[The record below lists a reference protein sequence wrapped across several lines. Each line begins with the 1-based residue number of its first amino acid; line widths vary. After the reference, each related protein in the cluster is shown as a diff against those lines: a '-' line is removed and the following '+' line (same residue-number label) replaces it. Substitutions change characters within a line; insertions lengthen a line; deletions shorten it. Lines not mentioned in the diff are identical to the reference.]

1 MKCSRFG
8 LALVIITLIAGYGN
22 ASKEVVDH
30 SVIRR
35 DPVRLSSAS
44 VGNVSSGSIGNSNV
58 TYNDAGMKIEVSPR
72 YSVGDGCPIED
83 VIDSLDNYSIDD
95 NVSLSIT
102 GHEVSYS
109 DDGLHQKTGD
119 KIYFTYKYKSPYGF
133 FINGPMVKSEIYIGS
148 WLSSISAHD
157 DYASFDFSP
166 LEKGTWKGKAT
177 SSNTLSFLDVYD
189 KDRNIYDAL
198 VALGNDDIPYTI
210 SFKNMKSLQER
221 FSNFGEGSDYQFE
234 TKQPVADITFFI
246 GDQTYKVNDVYLYDM
261 RVKAYTGDVD
271 FSVRTD
277 LSMGWSINCTIR
289 GENKRDRIF
298 DGEIVLDT
306 SSNASQKTTGKEN
319 GKQLQIK
326 VNAPDGYVNLREG
339 TSTYSKIITK
349 ITNDEVLDVI
359 DTAKSDVNGKLW
371 YKVKYSS
378 NGKQQTGW
386 VASSQVQVIDKSNG
400 ADSSKNNSEF
410 IVDGSDSGYFGK
422 GFFEDL
428 SDEELRLAR
437 NEILARHGRMFKDE
451 KLQKY
456 FNSKSWYR
464 PQYTPEEFDPQ
475 MESLLNEWEK
485 ANIELIKEVEAERK

>member
-1 MKCSRFG
+1 
-8 LALVIITLIAGYGN
+8 
-22 ASKEVVDH
+22 
-30 SVIRR
+30 
-35 DPVRLSSAS
+35 
-44 VGNVSSGSIGNSNV
+44 
-58 TYNDAGMKIEVSPR
+58 
-72 YSVGDGCPIED
+72 
-83 VIDSLDNYSIDD
+83 
-95 NVSLSIT
+95 
-102 GHEVSYS
+102 
-109 DDGLHQKTGD
+109 
-119 KIYFTYKYKSPYGF
+119 
-133 FINGPMVKSEIYIGS
+133 
-148 WLSSISAHD
+148 
-157 DYASFDFSP
+157 
-166 LEKGTWKGKAT
+166 
-177 SSNTLSFLDVYD
+177 
-189 KDRNIYDAL
+189 
-198 VALGNDDIPYTI
+198 
-210 SFKNMKSLQER
+210 
-221 FSNFGEGSDYQFE
+221 
-234 TKQPVADITFFI
+234 
-246 GDQTYKVNDVYLYDM
+246 M